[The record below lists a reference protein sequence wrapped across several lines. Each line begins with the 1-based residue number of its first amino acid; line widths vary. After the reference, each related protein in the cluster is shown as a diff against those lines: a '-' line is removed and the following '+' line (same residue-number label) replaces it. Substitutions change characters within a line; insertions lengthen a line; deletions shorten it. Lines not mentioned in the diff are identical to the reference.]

1 MTHHL
6 FQVILLAICTLAY
19 FPAHAHT
26 VQLKTTLN
34 TSAIL
39 ADQKQLAYVKVSLRG
54 IPIEQKEQR
63 IPTNIAIVLDRSGS
77 MSGQKIEQAKEAAIT
92 AINHLNNQDIVA
104 IVVYDTTVEVLVP
117 ATKASDKEKII
128 AAIRKIQPRES
139 TALFAGVSKGAAE
152 VRKFQDKQHVNRVI
166 LLSDGLANVGQSSPE
181 ELADLGASLIKEGI
195 SVTTLGLGLGYNE
208 DLMTQLANKSDG
220 NHAFVENATDLVRIF
235 NQEFGDVLSVVAQE
249 VTVTIHC
256 AEGIRPVRVLGR
268 EADIRGQRV
277 TAKLNQLY
285 GNQEK
290 YILLEVEVPAI
301 AAENQREIARVTV
314 DYLDMTTHRTEHLA
328 DTASLRFT
336 TNQRLV
342 EESVDKDVMIAVAE
356 QIALE
361 KNKEAVKLR
370 DVGKMKE
377 AEELLRH
384 NADYLDQEAKKYGSE
399 RLQKQKD
406 SNEKAAGSLAS
417 PESWS
422 RERKKMRSDQNAIEN
437 QQSW

>member
-1 MTHHL
+1 
-6 FQVILLAICTLAY
+6 
-19 FPAHAHT
+19 
-26 VQLKTTLN
+26 
-34 TSAIL
+34 
-39 ADQKQLAYVKVSLRG
+39 
-54 IPIEQKEQR
+54 
-63 IPTNIAIVLDRSGS
+63 
-77 MSGQKIEQAKEAAIT
+77 
-92 AINHLNNQDIVA
+92 
-104 IVVYDTTVEVLVP
+104 
-117 ATKASDKEKII
+117 
-128 AAIRKIQPRES
+128 
-139 TALFAGVSKGAAE
+139 
-152 VRKFQDKQHVNRVI
+152 
-166 LLSDGLANVGQSSPE
+166 
-181 ELADLGASLIKEGI
+181 
-195 SVTTLGLGLGYNE
+195 
-208 DLMTQLANKSDG
+208 
-220 NHAFVENATDLVRIF
+220 
-235 NQEFGDVLSVVAQE
+235 
-249 VTVTIHC
+249 
-256 AEGIRPVRVLGR
+256 
-268 EADIRGQRV
+268 
-277 TAKLNQLY
+277 
-285 GNQEK
+285 
-290 YILLEVEVPAI
+290 
-301 AAENQREIARVTV
+301 V